1 MPKLPVMVPA
11 LFRAILRSL
20 LAGALLTSA
29 AQTAAAAPAPG
40 EVVTGF
46 HEMLIGNM
54 KQGATLGCSGRSAR
68 VASAVDASFDLPYLA
83 SKVLRRQWRTLTP
96 EQQTGFTTTF
106 RDLVLATYTS
116 QFAKFGGEK
125 FETLATKELADGTRQ
140 VNAKLTPGSGNPVN
154 FDYVLREVDGQW
166 RIVNVVADG
175 VSDLAIRASQYDKA
189 YKAVGFE
196 GLLKQIESQTAANRK
211 GC

>member
-1 MPKLPVMVPA
+1 MPKIPVS
-11 LFRAILRSL
+11 LRSL
-20 LAGALLTSA
+20 LATTLLLSGAGAL
-29 AQTAAAAPAPG
+29 AAPAPG
-40 EVVTGF
+40 DVVTGF
-46 HEMLIGNM
+46 HEVLIGNM
-54 KQGATLGCSGRSAR
+54 KQGATLGCSGRSSRIA
-68 VASAVDASFDLPYLA
+68 AAVDGSFDLPYLA
-83 SKVLRRQWRTLTP
+83 SRVMRRQWKTLTP
-96 EQQTGFTTTF
+96 EQQTRFTTTF

-125 FETLATKELADGTRQ
+125 FETLATRELADGTRQ

-154 FDYVLREVDGQW
+154 FDYVLHDVGGQW

-189 YKAVGFE
+189 FKSVGFD
-196 GLLKQIESQTAANRK
+196 GLLKQIESQTAANRT

>member
-1 MPKLPVMVPA
+1 MPKVPVS
-11 LFRAILRSL
+11 LRSL
-20 LAGALLTSA
+20 LATTLLLSGAGALAS
-29 AQTAAAAPAPG
+29 PAPG
-40 EVVTGF
+40 DVVSGF
-46 HEMLIGNM
+46 HEVLIGNM
-54 KQGATLGCSGRSAR
+54 KQGATLGCSGRSSRIA
-68 VASAVDASFDLPYLA
+68 AAVDGSFDLPYLA
-83 SKVLRRQWRTLTP
+83 SRVMRRQWKTLTP
-96 EQQTGFTTTF
+96 EQQTRFTTTF

-125 FETLATKELADGTRQ
+125 FETLATRELADGTRQ

-154 FDYVLREVDGQW
+154 FDYVLHDVGGQW

-189 YKAVGFE
+189 FKSVGFD
-196 GLLKQIESQTAANRK
+196 GLLKQIESQTAANRT